1 MRNDPVS
8 LCEGAHGGFGFL
20 KEVEKVELPII
31 ASQVLHPEE
40 VVAIEV
46 EGDRVL
52 SENYL
57 RTIGG
62 VSIGLQH
69 VGIQV
74 T

>member
-1 MRNDPVS
+1 MRNDAVALS
-8 LCEGAHGGFGFL
+8 EGANGGFGFL
-20 KEVEKVELPII
+20 KEVEEVELSII

-40 VVAIEV
+40 VVAIKV
-46 EGDRVL
+46 KGDRVL
-52 SENYL
+52 RENYL
-57 RTIGG
+57 GTIRG

>member
-1 MRNDPVS
+1 MRNDPVA
-8 LCEGAHGGFGFL
+8 LGEGAHGGFGFL

-52 SENYL
+52 SEDYL
-57 RTIGG
+57 RAIGG

>member
-1 MRNDPVS
+1 MRNDPVA
-8 LCEGAHGGFGFL
+8 LGKGAHGGFSFL
-20 KEVEKVELPII
+20 KEVEEVELPII

-40 VVAIEV
+40 VVSIEV
-46 EGDRVL
+46 EGDSVL
-52 SENYL
+52 RENYL
-57 RTIGG
+57 RAIGG